1 MYKPTEYDN
10 QIDWNAIAP
19 DVALRLKGEPR
30 TKSHTE
36 WRWGNKG
43 SFAFYSDKGTFRDYE
58 AGVSGGVIDMVSHCE
73 GLDKQQAIQWL
84 VDNNFLSQN
93 NTATRPRP
101 PIHKPKPTPKLSK
114 MPHDPGNLEYGLRL
128 WNESRP
134 VPIDDNH
141 PARHWSA
148 GLLAPTTPVP
158 DAIRFHREKV
168 LSCAASRPW
177 RTGLTPTREHP
188 CPKLRTLSPSRH
200 REKSDFRQNGTETTN
215 EHSGALMAAASS
227 SSGTRAATPS
237 TCAKVSQTPSP
248 FTSES
253 PAQSSP
259 PSQPLPN
266 LSATTP

>member
-1 MYKPTEYDN
+1 MYKRTEYDN
-10 QIDWNAIAP
+10 QIDWGAIAP

-43 SFAFYSDKGTFRDYE
+43 SFAFDPDKGMFRDFE

-84 VDNNFLSQN
+84 KDNNFLPQN

-101 PIHKPKPTPKLSK
+101 PIHKPKPTPKPSK

-141 PARHWSA
+141 PARRWCT
-148 GLLAPTTPVP
+148 GLLASTTPVP
-158 DAIRFHREKV
+158 DAIRFHRERGFIV
-168 LSCAASRPW
+168 CCVA
-177 RTGLTPTREHP
+177 
-188 CPKLRTLSPSRH
+188 TLV
-200 REKSDFRQNGTETTN
+200 EL
-215 EHSGALMAAASS
+215 A
-227 SSGTRAATPS
+227 
-237 TCAKVSQTPSP
+237 
-248 FTSES
+248 
-253 PAQSSP
+253 
-259 PSQPLPN
+259 
-266 LSATTP
+266 